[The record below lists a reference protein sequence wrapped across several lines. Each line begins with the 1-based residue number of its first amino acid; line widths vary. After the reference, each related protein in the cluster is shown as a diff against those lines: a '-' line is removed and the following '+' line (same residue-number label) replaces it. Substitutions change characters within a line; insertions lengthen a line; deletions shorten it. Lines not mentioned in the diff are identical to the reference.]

1 MYRIHSSFRYW
12 LWIEVRSCA
21 ACASGGS
28 GPMRICRVMI
38 ISSAISSVV
47 NSTTNRK
54 KAVISEPVLILETEA
69 TVGSR
74 SSRIHG

>member
-1 MYRIHSSFRYW
+1 
-12 LWIEVRSCA
+12 
-21 ACASGGS
+21 
-28 GPMRICRVMI
+28 MRICRVMI

-74 SSRIHG
+74 SWMVHGWRPTSATIQPDTDAR